1 MAVEIVRDLKQINAE
16 LKTTQSSFNQ
26 AEKEAR
32 NLSKALKSDPKNN
45 LLKSFKIDEL
55 NRQIDA
61 CTKKVQL
68 LKEKQDAM
76 KNSGVSENAI
86 EYQRL
91 TAEIAKTESQ
101 VKSLTSQTKELTKQ
115 TKLFGNVNLDKM
127 KKGFS
132 SISKVALGI
141 VSSIVGVGTAFASE
155 ADEIQKKVDKFG
167 GTAEQWQ
174 YQSNAWDKLTG
185 EGDAY
190 EQVLQAVASAQGQAQ
205 KESSKLGTMLEQL
218 GLSFEDVQGK
228 TSTEA
233 LQVYLDALSKV
244 GDEATR
250 QSIAVAL
257 FGSNVGTYMA
267 QMAGTGSAAIEQW
280 NSELA
285 DAGVLTNE
293 QVAQGAE
300 LQDTF
305 DYLGQTIKKLV
316 ADLGSSFKPM
326 IEGLVTLI
334 KGIAPIIT
342 AIGKALAALGP
353 GGAVAIAV
361 FGGLMALLPGL
372 ITMLAALHVGT
383 GNIALAALTLGA
395 LALAGSVVAG
405 IAIGSTVGTDTEVN
419 NIPVIDTSGFVDD
432 SSTLEENNQKGT
444 GNNASSQGNTY
455 NTTNNYYDNSTMNN
469 DISKDV
475 DYEEMADYLTEKKR
489 VLIGG

>member
-16 LKTTQSSFNQ
+16 LKTTQSSFNK

-91 TAEIAKTESQ
+91 TAEIVKTESQ

-190 EQVLQAVASAQGQAQ
+190 EQVLQAVTSVQGQAQ
-205 KESSKLGTMLEQL
+205 KESSKLGAMLEQL

-293 QVAQGAE
+293 QVEQGAE

-316 ADLGSSFKPM
+316 ADLGTSFKPM
-326 IEGLVTLI
+326 VEGLITLI

-342 AIGKALAALGP
+342 AIGKALSGLGP
-353 GGAVAIAV
+353 GGTAAIAV
-361 FGGLMALLPGL
+361 FGAMIAILPPL
-372 ITMLAALHVGT
+372 ITMLAALNWST
-383 GNIALAALTLGA
+383 GRIGAAIAALGILATATAIGA
-395 LALAGSVVAG
+395 GVYAG
-405 IAIGSTVGTDTEVN
+405 INTGSNESTN
-419 NIPVIDTSGFVDD
+419 NTPVVDTSGFVDE
-432 SSTLEENNQKGT
+432 SSTLEENNQQGT
-444 GNNASSQGNTY
+444 GSQASGSGNTY
-455 NTTNNYYDNSTMNN
+455 NNTTNYYDNSTMNN
-469 DISKDV
+469 EISKDV
-475 DYEEMADYLTEKKR
+475 DYEEMTDYLTEKKR

>member
-141 VSSIVGVGTAFASE
+141 VSSIVGVGAAFASE
-155 ADEIQKKVDKFG
+155 ADKIQKKVDKFG

-190 EQVLQAVASAQGQAQ
+190 EQVLQAVTSAQGQAQ

-353 GGAVAIAV
+353 GGAVAFAV

-405 IAIGSTVGTDTEVN
+405 ITIGSTVGTDTEVN

-432 SSTLEENNQKGT
+432 SSTLEENNQRGT

>member
-1 MAVEIVRDLKQINAE
+1 MATEIVRDLSDINAE
-16 LKTTQSSFNQ
+16 LKTTQKEFNK
-26 AEKEAR
+26 ASKEAKE
-32 NLSKALKSDPKNN
+32 LTKSLKADPNN
-45 LLKSFKIDEL
+45 NVLKSFKIDEL
-55 NRQIDA
+55 TRQIEA
-61 CTKKVQL
+61 CTKKVEL
-68 LKEKQDAM
+68 LKEKQQSL
-76 KNSGVSENAI
+76 KNSGVKENTTEYKRLEAQIAI
-86 EYQRL
+86 AES
-91 TAEIAKTESQ
+91 TA
-101 VKSLTSQTKELTKQ
+101 KSLKDQTVELK
-115 TKLFGNVNLDKM
+115 KKVNDLDSAKLDKL

-132 SISKVALGI
+132 SVSKVALGL
-141 VSSIVGVGTAFASE
+141 VSSVVAIGKAFASE
-155 ADEIQKKVDKFG
+155 SDEIQKKVDKFG

-190 EQVLQAVASAQGQAQ
+190 EQVLQAVTSAQGQAQ

-353 GGAVAIAV
+353 GGAVAFAV
-361 FGGLMALLPGL
+361 FGGLMALLPGF

>member
-1 MAVEIVRDLKQINAE
+1 
-16 LKTTQSSFNQ
+16 
-26 AEKEAR
+26 
-32 NLSKALKSDPKNN
+32 
-45 LLKSFKIDEL
+45 
-55 NRQIDA
+55 
-61 CTKKVQL
+61 
-68 LKEKQDAM
+68 
-76 KNSGVSENAI
+76 
-86 EYQRL
+86 
-91 TAEIAKTESQ
+91 
-101 VKSLTSQTKELTKQ
+101 
-115 TKLFGNVNLDKM
+115 
-127 KKGFS
+127 
-132 SISKVALGI
+132 
-141 VSSIVGVGTAFASE
+141 
-155 ADEIQKKVDKFG
+155 
-167 GTAEQWQ
+167 
-174 YQSNAWDKLTG
+174 
-185 EGDAY
+185 
-190 EQVLQAVASAQGQAQ
+190 
-205 KESSKLGTMLEQL
+205 MLEQL

-267 QMAGTGSAAIEQW
+267 QMAGAGSAAIEQW

-353 GGAVAIAV
+353 GGAVAFAV

-419 NIPVIDTSGFVDD
+419 NTPVVDTSGFVDE
-432 SSTLEENNQKGT
+432 SSTLEENNQQGT
-444 GNNASSQGNTY
+444 GSQASGSGNTY
-455 NTTNNYYDNSTMNN
+455 NNTTNYYDNSTMNN
-469 DISKDV
+469 EISKDV
-475 DYEEMADYLTEKKR
+475 DYEEMTDYLTEKKR

>member
-190 EQVLQAVASAQGQAQ
+190 EQVLQAVTSAQGQAQ

-293 QVAQGAE
+293 QVEQGAE

-353 GGAVAIAV
+353 GGAVAFAV

-419 NIPVIDTSGFVDD
+419 NTPVVDTSGFVDE
-432 SSTLEENNQKGT
+432 SSTLEENNQQGT
-444 GNNASSQGNTY
+444 GSQASGSGNTY
-455 NTTNNYYDNSTMNN
+455 NNTTNYYDNSTMNN
-469 DISKDV
+469 EISKDV
-475 DYEEMADYLTEKKR
+475 DYEEMTDYLTEKKR

>member
-16 LKTTQSSFNQ
+16 LKTTQSSFNK

-127 KKGFS
+127 KKRFS

-141 VSSIVGVGTAFASE
+141 VFSIVGVGTAFASE
-155 ADEIQKKVDKFG
+155 ADEIQKRVDKFG

-342 AIGKALAALGP
+342 AIGKALTALGP
-353 GGAVAIAV
+353 GGAVAFAV

-405 IAIGSTVGTDTEVN
+405 IAIGSTIGTDTEVN

>member
-1 MAVEIVRDLKQINAE
+1 M
-16 LKTTQSSFNQ
+16 
-26 AEKEAR
+26 
-32 NLSKALKSDPKNN
+32 KSDPKNN

-190 EQVLQAVASAQGQAQ
+190 EQVLQAVTSAQGQAQ
-205 KESSKLGTMLEQL
+205 KESSKFGTMLEQL

-293 QVAQGAE
+293 QVEQGAE

-342 AIGKALAALGP
+342 AVGKALTDLGP
-353 GGAVAIAV
+353 GGAVAFAV

-395 LALAGSVVAG
+395 LALAGSVAAG

-419 NIPVIDTSGFVDD
+419 SIPVIDTSGFVDD

>member
-16 LKTTQSSFNQ
+16 LKTTQSSFNK

-91 TAEIAKTESQ
+91 TAEIAKTKSQ
-101 VKSLTSQTKELTKQ
+101 VKSLTNQTKELTKQ

-141 VSSIVGVGTAFASE
+141 VSSIVGVGITFASE

-190 EQVLQAVASAQGQAQ
+190 EQVLQAVTSTQGQAQ

-285 DAGVLTNE
+285 DAGILTNE
-293 QVAQGAE
+293 QVEQGAE

-316 ADLGSSFKPM
+316 ADLGTSFKPM
-326 IEGLVTLI
+326 VEGLITLI

-342 AIGKALAALGP
+342 AIGKALSGLGP
-353 GGAVAIAV
+353 GGTAAIAV
-361 FGGLMALLPGL
+361 FGAMIAILPPL
-372 ITMLAALHVGT
+372 ITMLAALNWST
-383 GNIALAALTLGA
+383 GRIGAAIAALGILATATAIGA
-395 LALAGSVVAG
+395 GVYAG
-405 IAIGSTVGTDTEVN
+405 INTGSNESTN
-419 NIPVIDTSGFVDD
+419 NTPVVDTSGFVDE
-432 SSTLEENNQKGT
+432 SSTLEENNQQGT
-444 GNNASSQGNTY
+444 GSQASGSGNTY
-455 NTTNNYYDNSTMNN
+455 NNTTNYYDNSTMNN
-469 DISKDV
+469 EISKDV
-475 DYEEMADYLTEKKR
+475 DYEEMTDYLTEKKR

>member
-16 LKTTQSSFNQ
+16 LKTTQSSFNK
-26 AEKEAR
+26 AKKEAR

-190 EQVLQAVASAQGQAQ
+190 EQVLQAVTSVQGQAQ
-205 KESSKLGTMLEQL
+205 KESSKLGAMLEQL

-267 QMAGTGSAAIEQW
+267 QMAGAGSAAIEQW

-293 QVAQGAE
+293 QVEQGAE

-353 GGAVAIAV
+353 GGAVAFAV
-361 FGGLMALLPGL
+361 FAEVLWLCFLGL
-372 ITMLAALHVGT
+372 
-383 GNIALAALTLGA
+383 
-395 LALAGSVVAG
+395 
-405 IAIGSTVGTDTEVN
+405 
-419 NIPVIDTSGFVDD
+419 
-432 SSTLEENNQKGT
+432 
-444 GNNASSQGNTY
+444 
-455 NTTNNYYDNSTMNN
+455 
-469 DISKDV
+469 
-475 DYEEMADYLTEKKR
+475 
-489 VLIGG
+489 

>member
-16 LKTTQSSFNQ
+16 LKTTQSSFNN

-101 VKSLTSQTKELTKQ
+101 VKSLTSQTKELIKQ

-141 VSSIVGVGTAFASE
+141 VSSIVGVGIAFASE

-293 QVAQGAE
+293 QVEQGAE

-316 ADLGSSFKPM
+316 ADLGTSFKPM
-326 IEGLVTLI
+326 VEGLITLI

-342 AIGKALAALGP
+342 AIGKALSGLGP
-353 GGAVAIAV
+353 GGTAAIAV
-361 FGGLMALLPGL
+361 FGAMIAILPPL
-372 ITMLAALHVGT
+372 ITMLAALNWST
-383 GNIALAALTLGA
+383 GRIGAAIAALGILATATAIGA
-395 LALAGSVVAG
+395 GVYAG
-405 IAIGSTVGTDTEVN
+405 INTGSNESTN
-419 NIPVIDTSGFVDD
+419 NTPVVDTSGFVDE
-432 SSTLEENNQKGT
+432 SSTLEENNQQGT
-444 GNNASSQGNTY
+444 GSQASGSGNTY
-455 NTTNNYYDNSTMNN
+455 NNTTNYYDNSTMNN
-469 DISKDV
+469 EISKDV
-475 DYEEMADYLTEKKR
+475 DYEEMTDYLTEKKR

>member
-1 MAVEIVRDLKQINAE
+1 
-16 LKTTQSSFNQ
+16 
-26 AEKEAR
+26 
-32 NLSKALKSDPKNN
+32 
-45 LLKSFKIDEL
+45 
-55 NRQIDA
+55 
-61 CTKKVQL
+61 
-68 LKEKQDAM
+68 
-76 KNSGVSENAI
+76 
-86 EYQRL
+86 
-91 TAEIAKTESQ
+91 
-101 VKSLTSQTKELTKQ
+101 
-115 TKLFGNVNLDKM
+115 
-127 KKGFS
+127 
-132 SISKVALGI
+132 
-141 VSSIVGVGTAFASE
+141 
-155 ADEIQKKVDKFG
+155 
-167 GTAEQWQ
+167 
-174 YQSNAWDKLTG
+174 
-185 EGDAY
+185 
-190 EQVLQAVASAQGQAQ
+190 
-205 KESSKLGTMLEQL
+205 
-218 GLSFEDVQGK
+218 
-228 TSTEA
+228 
-233 LQVYLDALSKV
+233 
-244 GDEATR
+244 
-250 QSIAVAL
+250 
-257 FGSNVGTYMA
+257 MA
-267 QMAGTGSAAIEQW
+267 QMAETGSAAIEQW

-293 QVAQGAE
+293 QVEQGAE

-353 GGAVAIAV
+353 GGAVAFAV
-361 FGGLMALLPGL
+361 FGGLMALLPGF

>member
-16 LKTTQSSFNQ
+16 LKTTQSSFNK

-32 NLSKALKSDPKNN
+32 NLSKALKSDSKNN

-101 VKSLTSQTKELTKQ
+101 VKSLTSQTKELIKQ

-190 EQVLQAVASAQGQAQ
+190 EQVLQAVASAQGQTQ
-205 KESSKLGTMLEQL
+205 KESSKLGAMLEQL

-334 KGIAPIIT
+334 KGIVPIIT

-353 GGAVAIAV
+353 GGAVAFAV

-395 LALAGSVVAG
+395 LALAGSVAAG

>member
-16 LKTTQSSFNQ
+16 LKTTQSSFNK

-32 NLSKALKSDPKNN
+32 DLSRALKSDPKNN

-68 LKEKQDAM
+68 LKEKQDAI
-76 KNSGVSENAI
+76 KNSGVSENAV

-101 VKSLTSQTKELTKQ
+101 VKSLTSQTKELIKQ

-155 ADEIQKKVDKFG
+155 ADEIQKKVDKLG

-190 EQVLQAVASAQGQAQ
+190 EQVLQAVTSAQGQAQ

-267 QMAGTGSAAIEQW
+267 QMAGTGSEAIDQW

-293 QVAQGAE
+293 QVRQGAE

-316 ADLGSSFKPM
+316 ADLGTSFKPM
-326 IEGLVTLI
+326 VEGLITLI

-342 AIGKALAALGP
+342 AIGKALSGLGP
-353 GGAVAIAV
+353 GGTAAIAV
-361 FGGLMALLPGL
+361 FGAMIAILPPL
-372 ITMLAALHVGT
+372 ITMLAALNWST
-383 GNIALAALTLGA
+383 GRIGAAIAALGILATATAIGA
-395 LALAGSVVAG
+395 GVYAG
-405 IAIGSTVGTDTEVN
+405 INTGSNESTN
-419 NIPVIDTSGFVDD
+419 NAPVVDTSGFVDE
-432 SSTLEENNQKGT
+432 SSTLEENNQQGT
-444 GNNASSQGNTY
+444 GSQASGSGNTY
-455 NTTNNYYDNSTMNN
+455 NNTTNYYDNSTMNN
-469 DISKDV
+469 EISKDV
-475 DYEEMADYLTEKKR
+475 DYEEMTDYLTEKKR

>member
-190 EQVLQAVASAQGQAQ
+190 EQVLQAVTSAQGQAQ

-244 GDEATR
+244 GNEATR

-353 GGAVAIAV
+353 GGAVAFAV
-361 FGGLMALLPGL
+361 FGGLMALLPGF

>member
-16 LKTTQSSFNQ
+16 LKTTQSSFNK

-293 QVAQGAE
+293 QVEQGAE

-353 GGAVAIAV
+353 GGAVAFAV

-395 LALAGSVVAG
+395 LALAGSVAAG

-432 SSTLEENNQKGT
+432 SSTLEENNQKET

>member
-190 EQVLQAVASAQGQAQ
+190 EQVLQAVTSAQGQAQ

-257 FGSNVGTYMA
+257 FGSNVGTYMT

-293 QVAQGAE
+293 QVRQGAE

-305 DYLGQTIKKLV
+305 GYLGQTIKKLV
-316 ADLGSSFKPM
+316 ADLGTSFKPM
-326 IEGLVTLI
+326 VEGLITLI

-342 AIGKALAALGP
+342 AIGKALSGLGP
-353 GGAVAIAV
+353 GGTAAIAV
-361 FGGLMALLPGL
+361 FGAMIAILPPL
-372 ITMLAALHVGT
+372 ITMLAALNWST
-383 GNIALAALTLGA
+383 GRIGAAIAALGI
-395 LALAGSVVAG
+395 LATAT
-405 IAIGSTVGTDTEVN
+405 AIGAGVYARINTGSNESTN
-419 NIPVIDTSGFVDD
+419 NAPVVDTSGFVDE
-432 SSTLEENNQKGT
+432 SSTLEENNQQGT
-444 GNNASSQGNTY
+444 GSQASGSGNTY
-455 NTTNNYYDNSTMNN
+455 NNTTNYYDNSTMNN
-469 DISKDV
+469 EISKDV
-475 DYEEMADYLTEKKR
+475 DYEEMTDYLTEKKR

>member
-16 LKTTQSSFNQ
+16 LKTTQSFFNK

-32 NLSKALKSDPKNN
+32 NLSKALKSDSKNN

-76 KNSGVSENAI
+76 KSKGVSENVV

-101 VKSLTSQTKELTKQ
+101 VKSLTSQTKELTRQ

-132 SISKVALGI
+132 SISKIALGI
-141 VSSIVGVGTAFASE
+141 VSSIVAVGTAFASE

-174 YQSNAWDKLTG
+174 YQTNAWDKLTG

-190 EQVLQAVASAQGQAQ
+190 EQVLQAVTSTQGQAQ

-267 QMAGTGSAAIEQW
+267 QMAGTGSTAIEQW

-285 DAGVLTNE
+285 DAGVLTNQ
-293 QVAQGAE
+293 QVEQGAE

-305 DYLGQTIKKLV
+305 DYLRQTIRKLV

-334 KGIAPIIT
+334 KMIAPIIT
-342 AIGKALAALGP
+342 AIAKALTALGP

-383 GNIALAALTLGA
+383 GNIALAAMTLGA
-395 LALAGSVVAG
+395 LALAGSVAAG
-405 IAIGSTVGTDTEVN
+405 IYVGSQVGTDSEIN
-419 NIPVIDTSGFVDD
+419 NAPVIDTSGFVDD
-432 SSTLEENNQKGT
+432 SSTLEENNQKGA
-444 GNNASSQGNTY
+444 GNSASSQGNTY

>member
-1 MAVEIVRDLKQINAE
+1 M
-16 LKTTQSSFNQ
+16 
-26 AEKEAR
+26 
-32 NLSKALKSDPKNN
+32 KSDPKNN

-76 KNSGVSENAI
+76 KNSGVSEHAI

-141 VSSIVGVGTAFASE
+141 VFSIVGVGTAFASE

-190 EQVLQAVASAQGQAQ
+190 EQVLQAVTSVQGQAQ
-205 KESSKLGTMLEQL
+205 KESSKLGAMLEQL

-316 ADLGSSFKPM
+316 ADLGTSFKPM
-326 IEGLVTLI
+326 VEGLITLI

-342 AIGKALAALGP
+342 AIGKALSGLGP
-353 GGAVAIAV
+353 GGTAAIAV
-361 FGGLMALLPGL
+361 FGAMIAILPPL
-372 ITMLAALHVGT
+372 ITMLAALNWST
-383 GNIALAALTLGA
+383 GRIGAAIAALGILATATAIGA
-395 LALAGSVVAG
+395 GVYAG
-405 IAIGSTVGTDTEVN
+405 INTGSNESTN
-419 NIPVIDTSGFVDD
+419 NTPVVDTSGFVDD
-432 SSTLEENNQKGT
+432 SSTLEENNQRGT

>member
-16 LKTTQSSFNQ
+16 LKTTQSSFNK

-91 TAEIAKTESQ
+91 TAEIVKTESQ

-190 EQVLQAVASAQGQAQ
+190 EQVLQAVTSVQGQAQ
-205 KESSKLGTMLEQL
+205 KESSKLGAMLEQL

-293 QVAQGAE
+293 QVEQGAE

-316 ADLGSSFKPM
+316 ADLGTSFKPM
-326 IEGLVTLI
+326 VEGLITLI

-342 AIGKALAALGP
+342 AIGKALSSLGP
-353 GGAVAIAV
+353 GGTAAIAV
-361 FGGLMALLPGL
+361 FGAMIAILPPL
-372 ITMLAALHVGT
+372 ITMLAALNWST
-383 GNIALAALTLGA
+383 GRIGAAIAALGILATATAIGA
-395 LALAGSVVAG
+395 GVYAG
-405 IAIGSTVGTDTEVN
+405 INTGSNESTN
-419 NIPVIDTSGFVDD
+419 NTPVVDTSGFVDE
-432 SSTLEENNQKGT
+432 SSTLEENNQQGT
-444 GNNASSQGNTY
+444 GSQASGSGNTY
-455 NTTNNYYDNSTMNN
+455 NNTTNYYDNSTMNN
-469 DISKDV
+469 EISKDV
-475 DYEEMADYLTEKKR
+475 DYEEMTDYLTEKKR